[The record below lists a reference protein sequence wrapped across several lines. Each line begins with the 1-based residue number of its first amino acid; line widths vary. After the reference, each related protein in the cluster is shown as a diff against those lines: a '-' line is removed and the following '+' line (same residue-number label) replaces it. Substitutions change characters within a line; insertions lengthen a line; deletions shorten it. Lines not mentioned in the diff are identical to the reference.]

1 MKEFWN
7 EPRTIYPSIF
17 RILIGLVL
25 LVDLIFT
32 FSYAKLLFDAE
43 LTIYPDAGNF
53 ISFIRNNYMPF
64 FIGYGLVLVL
74 FILGIGKNI
83 TSIFVYIFHFI
94 MLLLSPYILNWG
106 DIILKFTLLYF
117 VFVDGF
123 KFYSIQKSKIHPKS
137 IWNYISKL
145 AVWSIILHLFLIYLS
160 NGFYK
165 SMDAD
170 WQSGF
175 APFYSF
181 SQFPGFENSFFYSV
195 ISNGNLSKIISY
207 IIIGQQLTFIP
218 LIFWKKTKYMAIGF
232 GVILHV
238 VMFCQFGLWKFEIIM
253 ILLYGFLLNDTEW
266 MKIIPKFLKDK
277 SIQTS

>member
-32 FSYAKLLFDAE
+32 FSSGKFLFNSE
-43 LTIYPDAGNF
+43 LTNYPEAGNF
-53 ISFIRNNYMPF
+53 ISFIRTHYVPF
-64 FIGYGLVLVL
+64 FISYGLVLVL

-83 TSIFVYIFHFI
+83 TSFLVFIFHFI
-94 MLLLSPYILNWG
+94 MLLISPYILNWG
-106 DIILKFTLLYF
+106 DTILKFMLLYF
-117 VFVDGF
+117 IFSDSF
-123 KFYSIQKSKIHPKS
+123 KFYSVQKSKIHKNS

-145 AVWSIILHLFLIYLS
+145 AVWSVILHLFLIYLS

-170 WQSGF
+170 WQNGF

-181 SQFPGFENSFFYSV
+181 SQFSGFEDSVFYPI
-195 ISNGNLSKIISY
+195 ISNGNFSKIISFL
-207 IIIGQQLTFIP
+207 IIAQQLTFIP
-218 LIFWKKTKYMAIGF
+218 LIIWKKTRYVTIFLGIMVHLI
-232 GVILHV
+232 
-238 VMFCQFGLWKFEIIM
+238 MFYQFGLWKFETII
-253 ILLYGFLLNDTEW
+253 ILSYGFLLNDKEW
-266 MKIIPKFLKDK
+266 LKIIPQKLKKEFVK
-277 SIQTS
+277 S

>member
-7 EPRTIYPSIF
+7 QPRTIYPSIF

-32 FSYAKLLFDAE
+32 FSSGKFLFDSE
-43 LTIYPDAGNF
+43 FVSYPDAGNF
-53 ISFIRNNYMPF
+53 ISFIRNNYVPF
-64 FIGYGLVLVL
+64 FISYGLVLVL

-83 TSIFVYIFHFI
+83 TSLFVCIFHFI
-94 MLLLSPYILNWG
+94 MLLISPYILNWG

-123 KFYSIQKSKIHPKS
+123 KYYSIQKSKIHPKS

-165 SMDAD
+165 SMDPD
-170 WQSGF
+170 WQNGF

-181 SQFPGFENSFFYSV
+181 SQFSGFGDSLFYPI
-195 ISNGNLSKIISY
+195 ISNGNFSKIISY
-207 IIIGQQLTFIP
+207 LIVAQQLTFIP
-218 LIFWKKTKYMAIGF
+218 LIIWKKIRYIAMFF
-232 GVILHV
+232 GILVHLI
-238 VMFCQFGLWKFEIIM
+238 MFYQFGLWKFELIM
-253 ILLYGFLLNDTEW
+253 ILLYGFLLNDKEW
-266 MKIIPKFLKDK
+266 LKIIPQKLNKEFV
-277 SIQTS
+277 